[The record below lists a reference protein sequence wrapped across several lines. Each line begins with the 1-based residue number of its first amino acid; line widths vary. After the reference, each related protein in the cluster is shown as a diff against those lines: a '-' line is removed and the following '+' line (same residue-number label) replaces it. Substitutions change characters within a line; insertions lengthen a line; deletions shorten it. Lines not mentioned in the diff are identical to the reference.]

1 MTDHTNPS
9 GAGRAPSETDV
20 LVIGGGPAG
29 SLLATLLARRGI
41 RTVLVE
47 KQTDLERSFRGETIA
62 APSVTSLNR
71 LGFGPALRAHG
82 FLETTS
88 VTTVAEQRPV
98 LHVDYR
104 RFKDQP
110 LPIDI
115 PQPALIRIF
124 NRAAEDLQGYHYL
137 KGWSFSS
144 LIEEGGE
151 IRGAVL
157 GRGRGERVPVR
168 ARIVIGADGRF
179 SKVRKASG
187 LPADIQ
193 PMARD
198 FLSFKLPRPPEWG
211 SAAQLVVERD
221 KHLVILPTFPDT
233 LRVGHN
239 LPKRGLGELRAAG
252 FDAFKQ
258 GIMHI
263 SPQLAPLV
271 DEHLRSWDDTGFLEI
286 FTAEMEQWA
295 RDGLLLIGDASHT
308 ATPIL
313 GQGVNLAMQDSITLV
328 PVLSE
333 ALARGGP
340 DRVVTRAE
348 LADFVAQRRAHKTHV
363 TRFQRMQ
370 EAALAV
376 GDPRGVRLRRLRFR
390 LLNSFPGKYRIF
402 NKVIN
407 ARHAIDDV
415 DLALAR
421 TGGPRAADAADPSTY
436 EVSAHE

>member
-1 MTDHTNPS
+1 MTDSTNDPTRPDVP
-9 GAGRAPSETDV
+9 AETDV
-20 LVIGGGPAG
+20 LIVGGGPAG
-29 SLLATLLARRGI
+29 SLLACLLARRGI

-47 KQTDLERSFRGETIA
+47 KQTSLERSFRGETIA

-71 LGFGPALRAHG
+71 LGFGPALRDHG
-82 FLETTS
+82 FLETTAI
-88 VTTVAEQRPV
+88 TTIAEQRRI
-98 LHVDYR
+98 LRIDYR
-104 RFKDQP
+104 RFKDLP

-124 NRAAEDLQGYHYL
+124 NREAAGLQGHVYL
-137 KGWSFSS
+137 SGWSFTS
-144 LIEEGGE
+144 LIEEDGVV
-151 IRGAVL
+151 RGAVL
-157 GRGRGERVPVR
+157 AKGRGERVPVR

-187 LPADIQ
+187 LVADVQ

-211 SAAQLVVERD
+211 DEAQLVIERD
-221 KHLVILPTFPDT
+221 KHLVILPTFPDS
-233 LRVGHN
+233 LRIGHN

-252 FDAFKQ
+252 FEAFKR
-258 GIMHI
+258 GIMSI
-263 SPQLAPLV
+263 SAQLAPLV
-271 DEHLRSWDDTGFLEI
+271 DEHLRSWDDTSFLEI

-313 GQGVNLAMQDSITLV
+313 GQGVNLAMQDAIMIV
-328 PVLSE
+328 PVLAE
-333 ALARGGP
+333 ALAAGAP
-340 DRVVTRAE
+340 DRVVTAAE
-348 LADFVAQRRAHKTHV
+348 LTAFVERRRTHKTFV

-370 EAALAV
+370 EAQLAA
-376 GDPRGVRLRRLRFR
+376 GDPRRVLLRRARFR
-390 LLNSFPGKYRIF
+390 VLNALPGKYRLF

-407 ARHAIDDV
+407 AQHPIDEV

-421 TGGPRAADAADPSTY
+421 FGGPRTEDAADPIRH
-436 EVSAHE
+436 EVSHD